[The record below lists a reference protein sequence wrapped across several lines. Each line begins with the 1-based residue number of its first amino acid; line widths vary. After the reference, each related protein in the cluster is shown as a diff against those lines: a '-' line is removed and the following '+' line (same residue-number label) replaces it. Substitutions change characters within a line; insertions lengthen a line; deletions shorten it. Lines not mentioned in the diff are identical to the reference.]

1 MTCVCTLFNIIYE
14 QANIWVCK
22 CSFSMVS
29 SILLVGAGFSL
40 FWVDSSASFLCF
52 MSHLFLSWCTVC
64 GVNVSPP
71 WLCVQHRYVSIM
83 YWWLGEFQMIITS
96 QRVYFIRLKLD
107 LSCHLHVKHPLL
119 LGFVSLRIISV
130 AFIWENACS
139 ESGVPNVMVQGKW
152 LLSDLSSLTKHL
164 SLLSHFAVVGH
175 PSWF

>member
-1 MTCVCTLFNIIYE
+1 MCTLFNIIYE

-119 LGFVSLRIISV
+119 LGVCVAKNYFCCLYLRECLFWIWCTQRNGPGEMASV
-130 AFIWENACS
+130 WFEFSNKA
-139 ESGVPNVMVQGKW
+139 P
-152 LLSDLSSLTKHL
+152 LT
-164 SLLSHFAVVGH
+164 S
-175 PSWF
+175 